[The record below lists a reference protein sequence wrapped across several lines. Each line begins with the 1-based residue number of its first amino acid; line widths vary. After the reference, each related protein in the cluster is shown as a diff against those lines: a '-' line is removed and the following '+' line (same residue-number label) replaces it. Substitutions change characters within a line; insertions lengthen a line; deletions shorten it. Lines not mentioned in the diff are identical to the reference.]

1 MRYGKH
7 ISEGVTFTKNS
18 KYEFKWH
25 QVSQML
31 IQYIYLDFNNQGKK
45 VPQKLRE
52 RHLLKK
58 VSRLYNEVKQI
69 YMQYDPLKSLSE

>member
-1 MRYGKH
+1 
-7 ISEGVTFTKNS
+7 
-18 KYEFKWH
+18 
-25 QVSQML
+25 ML